1 MGLYCFICKVNNKD
15 WNSKHCNV
23 AILFDEG
30 NEELEFVAFEL
41 EFVYGAV
48 NSIEQGYIHRNL
60 RLKPE
65 VLMLPIDFVGRMR
78 SMLYYV

>member
-41 EFVYGAV
+41 EFVNIA
-48 NSIEQGYIHRNL
+48 SISFGCAHFVRTTIYSFGNL
-60 RLKPE
+60 
-65 VLMLPIDFVGRMR
+65 
-78 SMLYYV
+78 